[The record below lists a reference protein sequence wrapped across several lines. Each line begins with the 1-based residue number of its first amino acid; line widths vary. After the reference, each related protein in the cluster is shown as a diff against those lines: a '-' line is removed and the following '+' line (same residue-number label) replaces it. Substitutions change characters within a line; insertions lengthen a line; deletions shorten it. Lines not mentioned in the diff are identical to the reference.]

1 MKFSLAAASVFA
13 LTVLSS
19 AVKAD
24 SYSDAME
31 KFCGGLAVTAPT
43 ETDVFVAGQNATIT
57 VTRQPNDQTKTI
69 TGLDLYVV
77 QASGDPKYV
86 QNVWAGSYELNT
98 QASLS
103 DAIPSNVTAGNYYYR
118 VWVTNMI
125 NGQHGP
131 DCLETSKTFQV
142 TTGSHTNDA
151 GETSYDQ
158 ALDDESIFNSAHRK
172 GCFGLKVDSPKEGAT
187 EKQDSHTSV
196 VLNRD
201 SAAQRLT
208 LKKVDLYKVS
218 DSGNELVESIWEGSE
233 RLSNVFTLKDH
244 IKLPTDKFDASANY
258 QYLVEV
264 TSDLQGETCSFQS
277 GAFKISA

>member
-1 MKFSLAAASVFA
+1 MFILFFS
-13 LTVLSS
+13 
-19 AVKAD
+19 
-24 SYSDAME
+24 
-31 KFCGGLAVTAPT
+31 
-43 ETDVFVAGQNATIT
+43 
-57 VTRQPNDQTKTI
+57 
-69 TGLDLYVV
+69 
-77 QASGDPKYV
+77 
-86 QNVWAGSYELNT
+86 
-98 QASLS
+98 
-103 DAIPSNVTAGNYYYR
+103 

-158 ALDDESIFNSAHRK
+158 ALDDETIFNSVHRK
-172 GCFGLKVDSPKEGAT
+172 GCFGLKVSNPKEGAT

-208 LKKVDLYKVS
+208 LKKVTLFKVA

-233 RLSNVFTLKDH
+233 RISNVLTLKDH
-244 IKLPTDKFDASANY
+244 IKIPADKFDAGANY
-258 QYLVEV
+258 QYQVEV